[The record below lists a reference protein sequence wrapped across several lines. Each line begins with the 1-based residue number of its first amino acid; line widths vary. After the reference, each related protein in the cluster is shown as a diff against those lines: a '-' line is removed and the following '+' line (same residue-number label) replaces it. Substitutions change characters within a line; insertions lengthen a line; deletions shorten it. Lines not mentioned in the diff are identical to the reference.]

1 LLCLFES
8 RTLQIQNAASL
19 PSGCIDLDQSVRK
32 KEPIFMVLPHRI
44 SELPNSDPEIRSIKQ
59 YKSTLVEEVI
69 LIRIVKT
76 LVILRP

>member
-1 LLCLFES
+1 MISINRCEKKSRFLF
-8 RTLQIQNAASL
+8 
-19 PSGCIDLDQSVRK
+19 DY
-32 KEPIFMVLPHRI
+32 MVLPHRI

>member
-1 LLCLFES
+1 
-8 RTLQIQNAASL
+8 
-19 PSGCIDLDQSVRK
+19 
-32 KEPIFMVLPHRI
+32 MVLPHRI